1 MAKETKSLPEAI
13 KLVVEKNGKIV
24 VGDILMVNIISD
36 IVDLEDGVAVKT
48 ILKDVIYKGY
58 GKKMLLVN
66 HEQEDIHLKIKSFA
80 KEISSSYGY
89 KDIIVQYVLYSL
101 AYGLGWIDKIP
112 YIKTNSAPQEKLAI
126 KNSYAKPSHITAPL
140 ELTPKRQIPFWSVV
154 VLAIIFLIGISY
166 LFRYMAAST
175 DREQF
180 NERIFTGDS
189 FMYSGEY
196 ENAVDKYK
204 EAYQGYNALNS
215 GGYKEDALESMEALN
230 QKLIDEGKTNN
241 KSLLEASKVIKSEL
255 QLNMDKNDKEKLQ
268 KELEEVETLVEE
280 KTLNG
285 RQQLI
290 TNISANSGKLDE
302 SGKALLNELLMLSPD
317 DYWLNF
323 IKKKS
328 NE

>member
-1 MAKETKSLPEAI
+1 MKKETKSLPEAI
-13 KLVVEKNGKIV
+13 KMVVEKKGKIV

-66 HEQEDIHLKIKSFA
+66 HEHEDIHLKIKSFA
-80 KEISSSYGY
+80 KEISSRYGY
-89 KDIIVQYVLYSL
+89 KDVIVQYVLYSL

-112 YIKTNSAPQEKLAI
+112 YIKTNAAPQEKLAI
-126 KNSYAKPSHITAPL
+126 RSTDASPSHTVAPL

-154 VLAIIFLIGISY
+154 VMAIFLLIGIAY

-180 NERIFTGDS
+180 SDRIFSGDS
-189 FMYSGEY
+189 FMYNGEY
-196 ENAVDKYK
+196 GNAVEKYK

-215 GGYKEDALESMEALN
+215 DGYKEDALESMEALN
-230 QKLIDEGKTNN
+230 QKLIEEGKTNN
-241 KSLLEASKVIKSEL
+241 KSLLDASNVIKSEL
-255 QLNMDKNDKEKLQ
+255 QLNLEKRDKEKLQ
-268 KELEEVETLVEE
+268 KELEEVETLVGE
-280 KTLNG
+280 KTQNG
-285 RQQLI
+285 RQQLV
-290 TNISANSGKLDE
+290 TNISANKGRLDE
-302 SGKALLNELLMLSPD
+302 SGKILLEELLLLSPE

-328 NE
+328 HE

>member
-1 MAKETKSLPEAI
+1 M
-13 KLVVEKNGKIV
+13 VVDKKGKIV

-80 KEISSSYGY
+80 KEISSRYGY
-89 KDIIVQYVLYSL
+89 KDVIVQYVLYSL
-101 AYGLGWIDKIP
+101 AYGIGWIDKIP
-112 YIKTNSAPQEKLAI
+112 YIRNNSAPQEKLVI
-126 KNSYAKPSHITAPL
+126 KNTDAKPSHIVAPV
-140 ELTPKRQIPFWSVV
+140 EQTTKKKIPLWFI
-154 VLAIIFLIGISY
+154 VLIAIIPIVSVAYMFS
-166 LFRYMAAST
+166 YMAASA

-180 NERIFTGDS
+180 KERIFSGDS
-189 FMYSGEY
+189 FMYNGEY
-196 ENAVDKYK
+196 GNAVEKYK

-215 GGYKEDALESMEALN
+215 DGYKEDALESMEALN
-230 QKLIDEGKTNN
+230 QKLIEEGKTNN
-241 KSLLEASKVIKSEL
+241 KSLLEASNVIKSEL
-255 QLNMDKNDKEKLQ
+255 RLSLEKRDKEKLQ

-285 RQQLI
+285 RQQLV
-290 TNISANSGKLDE
+290 TNISANKGRLDE
-302 SGKALLNELLMLSPD
+302 SGKILLEELLLLSPE

-328 NE
+328 HE